1 MKLDEYLNVNGIS
14 GAAFAERIGVN
25 AATVY
30 RIKTGR
36 VFPHRSTLAAIVEAT
51 GGAVTANDLVAT
63 AVNGSGAGTKTANSA
78 ITDGD

>member
-1 MKLDEYLNVNGIS
+1 MTLDEYLTTNGIS

-51 GGAVTANDLVAT
+51 EGAVTANDLVAT
-63 AVNGSGAGTKTANSA
+63 AVSGSQAEHQTAHNKP
-78 ITDGD
+78 TDGD

>member
-1 MKLDEYLNVNGIS
+1 MRLDEYLTTNGIS
-14 GAAFAERIGVN
+14 GTAFAERIGVN

-51 GGAVTANDLVAT
+51 QGAVTANDLIAT
-63 AVNGSGAGTKTANSA
+63 AVSGSGTESKPANNDLSK
-78 ITDGD
+78 GD